1 MLQYS
6 YNHRCYNI
14 TITYSSFPGDGVY
27 REVRRGT
34 VSVADI
40 LCTTNNQLLKKIP
53 VLEVTVKCTP
63 LYIAVK
69 SRPFGGSFA
78 IIPNL
83 LQVSQLSVTMV
94 LPQTL
99 KPSIVFSGTVTIAGQ
114 SINVQITYTFSK
126 DGEFEVL
133 ADTRL
138 PSLKLKEVVQRLTSL
153 SIPLPSSVGFL
164 DKAVLKMKG
173 TFTKNL
179 DGDMII
185 EVQLKSGNRIFAV
198 LQRENGKTKTAI
210 AADIAKI
217 RLSHFI
223 RSVTKQDISSVPFLG
238 TLMLPE
244 LGVTVSKQTIVSELA
259 SEKFKNT
266 RLLKYFAENIP
277 SGVTA
282 FIRIESMRVIM
293 KVTYDS
299 EQMSL
304 KVKEGVLSVRTFLK
318 QIRVNVGRIP
328 LPAGFTHIWDI
339 QVAEI
344 GYNFKDRVI
353 FMTFELK
360 KTLKYFGGLIQ
371 VMNPTVR
378 LEIKQPKR
386 EVTMEA
392 NGYVI
397 IAGTKFSV
405 LITKGDDGK
414 YYLDASAKK
423 ISFGPLLTSFRT
435 SILPPQ
441 LKSLTRSLP
450 FLNFGV
456 KDFRI
461 VLPFDKQRPRV
472 YLSGKPVIAG
482 YSPLKISAVIIRL
495 QPNNVVTVL
504 EIDLGRPNLAR
515 LLGQL
520 APRAAGTLRN
530 IAILNQNIRT
540 QIIISPKGVRGV
552 KLSNEIARVFN
563 VHQGITVRAELKI
576 PSNCGK
582 DIFCKVAQL
591 LLPKN
596 TKLNIEAS
604 IVSTTHFRLLAGI
617 SGNIK
622 IPGGLTLKQAGL
634 EIKVAG
640 GVTNIGIVGKIALR
654 NPRLD
659 LTARISQSVSGVT
672 LEMIAAGCW
681 NNAFGLPILDICN
694 IHAAVGFG
702 PGTAITEIAFGAKIN
717 FGHKRCRPLTAI
729 GYVGIN
735 SVNPNQNYYYVKYP
749 KGMSLSVLLRA
760 MCINTRII
768 PAPIA
773 NSGLMP
779 GFLYSFSAT
788 GKSIPEIR
796 LHIPAGLQLN
806 GRINILGYI
815 VSANIKVTPSR
826 GIYVAISMPP
836 LNVARGL
843 LKIYRSPSDRS
854 HGPFL
859 KADLRPPTIKVQACG
874 YISVLGISVSSCLK
888 ITRNQL
894 MFTIHGRI
902 LHIMRASLTIYTQSG
917 GSLITRNF
925 QAKGTINPGEFH
937 RLVNPVK
944 NAVSRIA
951 NVAGNA
957 IRKATNFISNRLN
970 VFNGANSALNRAR
983 NALGRLQGRF
993 NGAVNRVNS
1002 LRHRVNSIC
1011 HIRRCGSSKFILC
1024 LINYYV
1030 REVIK
1035 C

>member
-1 MLQYS
+1 M
-6 YNHRCYNI
+6 
-14 TITYSSFPGDGVY
+14 Y
-27 REVRRGT
+27 RKVRSKA
-34 VSVADI
+34 VSMADI
-40 LCTTNNQLLKKIP
+40 FANNQLLKKVP
-53 VLEVTVKCTP
+53 VLEVTVKCAP

-69 SRPFGGSFA
+69 SRPFGGSFT

-259 SEKFKNT
+259 SEQFKNT

-277 SGVTA
+277 SGLTA
-282 FIRIESMRVIM
+282 FIRIESMKVIM

-328 LPAGFTHIWDI
+328 LPAGFAHIWDI

-344 GYNFKDRVI
+344 GYNFKDRFI

-360 KTLKYFGGLIQ
+360 KTLRYFRGLIQ

-378 LEIKQPKR
+378 LEIKQPKS

-392 NGYVI
+392 NGFVT

-461 VLPFDKQRPRV
+461 VLPFDKQHPQV

-482 YSPLKISAVIIRL
+482 YSPLKISAVIIR
-495 QPNNVVTVL
+495 QKKKTITIL
-504 EIDLGRPNLAR
+504 EIDLGRPSLAHV
-515 LLGQL
+515 LGQI
-520 APRAAGTLRN
+520 APGAAGTLKH
-530 IAILNQNIRT
+530 IAILNQNIPIR
-540 QIIISPKGVRGV
+540 IIISPRGVRGV
-552 KLSNEIARVFN
+552 KLSKEIAQTFN
-563 VHQGITVRAELKI
+563 IHRGITLRADLTM
-576 PSNCGK
+576 PSSCGK
-582 DIFCKVAQL
+582 DKFCEVVQHL
-591 LLPKN
+591 IPGN
-596 TKLNIEAS
+596 TRLSMEAS
-604 IVSTTHFRLLAGI
+604 IVSTTYFRVQAVI
-617 SGNIK
+617 SGDIK
-622 IPGGLTLKQAGL
+622 IPGGLITMKQAGL
-634 EIKVAG
+634 EVKVAG
-640 GVTNIGIVGKIALR
+640 GVTSIGIIGKVALH
-654 NPRLD
+654 NPKLD
-659 LTARISQSVSGVT
+659 LTARIYQSVTSVI
-672 LEMIAAGCW
+672 LEMIVAGCW
-681 NNAFGLPILDICN
+681 NNAFGIPILDICD
-694 IHAAVGFG
+694 IQGSVGIG
-702 PGTAITEIAFGAKIN
+702 PETGISEIAFGGKIK
-717 FGHKRCRPLTAI
+717 FGPKKCRPLTAI

-735 SVNPNQNYYYVKYP
+735 SNNPNQNYYYAKLP
-749 KGMSLSVLLRA
+749 GRSLSVLLRA

-779 GFLYSFSAT
+779 GSLFSFSVV
-788 GKSIPEIR
+788 GKSIPEIQ
-796 LHIPAGLQLN
+796 LHIPPGLQLN

-815 VSANIKVTPSR
+815 VSANIKLNPLR

-836 LNVARGL
+836 LNIAGGL
-843 LKIYRSPSDRS
+843 LKIYRSHSDRS

-888 ITRNQL
+888 ITIKEL
-894 MFTIHGRI
+894 MFTIHGQI

-937 RLVNPVK
+937 RLVNPVR

-970 VFNGANSALNRAR
+970 VFNRANSALNRAR
-983 NALGRLQGRF
+983 KALGRLQGRF
-993 NGAVNRVNS
+993 NGAANRVNS

-1011 HIRRCGSSKFILC
+1011 HIRHCGSSKFNSI
-1024 LINYYV
+1024 V
-1030 REVIK
+1030 
-1035 C
+1035 